1 MTPAGL
7 VRSLALLAA
16 LPGAAA
22 LAQDGGPE
30 APQAARELGTV
41 SAGALEPGE
50 LQLNLGV
57 QQAYARDGASARR
70 VPTELDLG
78 AWPRLTLRIQWS
90 GPQHMRDE
98 DGVVAGSGDPSFG
111 ALVQPIS
118 QDQAGVDLALSWW
131 HKMPWADAEKGLST
145 GQPDDTLV
153 LAASRVS
160 GPWEVDLN
168 AGANWIGR
176 EDGSGRVIQAL
187 GAAAVTL
194 ACGAGWHVSGE
205 VLALAGT
212 ELGSRDLNSMVVVSR
227 DLGRN
232 VTVDVGV
239 EGGLTRAAQ
248 RMALDAGLV
257 WRIGP
262 LWGGD

>member
-1 MTPAGL
+1 MSPADL
-7 VRSLALLAA
+7 ARSLVLLAA
-16 LPGAAA
+16 LPGAGA
-22 LAQDGGPE
+22 LAQDGAPE

-41 SAGALEPGE
+41 AAGAMEPGE

-57 QQAYARDGASARR
+57 QQAYARDGSSAGR

-90 GPQHMRDE
+90 GLQRLRNE
-98 DGVVAGSGDPSFG
+98 DGVVTGSGDPSFG
-111 ALVQPIS
+111 ALLQPVS

-131 HKMPWADAEKGLST
+131 HKMPWADAEKGLGS
-145 GQPDDTLV
+145 GQPDDTVV

-176 EDGSGRVIQAL
+176 QEGQGRAAQAL

-227 DLGRN
+227 DLN
-232 VTVDVGV
+232 HNLTVDVGV
-239 EGGLTRAAQ
+239 EAGLTRAAQ

-257 WRIGP
+257 WRIRGRE
-262 LWGGD
+262 